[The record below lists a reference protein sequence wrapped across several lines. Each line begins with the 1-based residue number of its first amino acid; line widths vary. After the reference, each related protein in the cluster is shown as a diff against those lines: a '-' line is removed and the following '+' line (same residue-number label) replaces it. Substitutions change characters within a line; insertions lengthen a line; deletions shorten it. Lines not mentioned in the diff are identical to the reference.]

1 MSARFDDRIPAELK
15 AAVAGGWELDEGVL
29 FLADELL
36 RCEPGL
42 DPQTARALYFLVT
55 AILVNQ
61 RRGST
66 RLPLSDGTLQRILDD
81 LGATPADREALE
93 RVLGGARADGDRPLA
108 IIGAVGERKPLLLDG
123 GNLYVQRMWRH
134 EESLGDALRSRMA
147 LDVEAPDPALLSRT
161 MDAMLERVPARGG
174 APIRL
179 SDEQREAVLGALRLP
194 LAVISGGPGTGK
206 TSIVVSILRMLVR
219 LGTPLE
225 RIALAAP
232 TGKAAH
238 RMSESILGYLGAIA
252 EPEAADRSLAASCP
266 EPRTLHRLLGWSPRA
281 DGFLHHERN
290 PLPESVVIVDEAS
303 MIDLQLME
311 RLLRSLRPDARL
323 VLLGDA
329 EQLPSVDAG
338 AVLRDLLPPPGT
350 KDARSR
356 FSSRLTQSFRMDPS
370 DPAGRN
376 ILTVARAIN
385 DGAAAGLFEGDEP
398 IRIRHDAETVEFQG
412 VELLE
417 PGNTGSGGASL
428 EGFLER
434 WDRARIRGLPGFA
447 ELSKREYVHADGAFL
462 PEDEAALSRLFRHFE
477 EQRILCVTRGDSMSS
492 GAEAVNLALHRKAL
506 ARLGGGHREGSFL
519 PGEPVILQRNDYARG
534 LFNGDQ
540 GLVVRVRDVNDASHR
555 FQAVFRR
562 AGSFAIFGLDGLRAH
577 LRHAYAMTVHKAQ
590 GSEFDRIALILPE
603 APMPLLTRELVYTAL
618 TRSRKGAVIVGARA
632 VLESGVVN
640 RLERHSGIAA
650 RIARVR

>member
-1 MSARFDDRIPAELK
+1 MRARFDDRIPAELK
-15 AAVAGGWELDEGVL
+15 AAAAGGWELDDGVL

-42 DPQTARALYFLVT
+42 DPREARALYFLVT
-55 AILVNQ
+55 AVLVNQ
-61 RRGST
+61 RRGSS
-66 RLPLSDGTLQRILDD
+66 RLPLDDGTLQRILDE
-81 LGATPADREALE
+81 LGATPADRNALE
-93 RVLGGARADGDRPLA
+93 RALGGARSGGDRPLSV
-108 IIGAVGERKPLLLDG
+108 IGSMGERKPLLLDG
-123 GNLYVQRMWRH
+123 GNLYVHRMWCR
-134 EESLGDALRSRMA
+134 EESLGDALRARME
-147 LDVEAPDPALLSRT
+147 LEVEAPDPALLSRT

-179 SDEQREAVLGALRLP
+179 SDEQREAVLTAMRLP

-238 RMSESILGYLGAIA
+238 RMAESILAYLGAIA
-252 EPEAADRSLAASCP
+252 EPEDADRGLAASCP
-266 EPRTLHRLLGWSPRA
+266 EPRTLHRLLGYSPRT
-281 DGFLHHERN
+281 DGFVHHERN
-290 PLPESVVIVDEAS
+290 PLPETVVIVDEAS
-303 MIDLQLME
+303 MIDLHLMD

-338 AVLRDLLPPPGT
+338 AVLRDLLPPPGA
-350 KDARSR
+350 KDARSK

-385 DGAAAGLFEGDEP
+385 DGAVAGLFEGDEP
-398 IRIRHDAETVEFQG
+398 IRGRPDADAVEFHG

-417 PGNTGSGGASL
+417 PGNTAGRLDS
-428 EGFLER
+428 FLDR

-447 ELSKREYVHADGAFL
+447 ELTKREYVHTGGAFL
-462 PEDEAALSRLFRHFE
+462 PEDEEALSRLFRHFE
-477 EQRILCVTRGDSMSS
+477 EQRILCVTRGDSMST
-492 GAEAVNLALHRKAL
+492 GAEAVNLALHREAL
-506 ARLGGGHREGSFL
+506 ARLGGGHREGTFL

-555 FQAVFRR
+555 FQAVFRK
-562 AGSFAIFGLDGLRAH
+562 AGGFAIFGLDGLRAH

-650 RIARVR
+650 RIAQIG